1 MDTTERFSDRV
12 ADYVRYR
19 PSYPEGLVAAL
30 EARHAW
36 DPAKTVLA
44 DVGSGT
50 GISSRLF
57 LERGYAV
64 LGVEPNADMRRAAER
79 DLAAFPRFVSVDGTA
94 EHTTLAAGS
103 VDAVLA
109 AQAFHWFDPV
119 RARQEFA
126 RILRPAGVVVLLW
139 NERRVEGAFLEAY
152 EAVLQELS
160 TDYGAVDHRNAQKHV
175 ASLFGEGGYQTLS
188 APNEQRFDRESF
200 LGRALSS
207 SYVPKQG
214 HPKHEAMRA
223 ALERVFDAHARDG
236 VVVFAYDAKAYFGPL
251 QHAPRTT

>member
-12 ADYVRYR
+12 ADYVKYR
-19 PSYPEGLVAAL
+19 PSYPQSLVAAL
-30 EARHAW
+30 EARHGW
-36 DPAKTVLA
+36 DPAKIVLA

-64 LGVEPNADMRRAAER
+64 HGVEPNVDMRRAAER
-79 DLAAFPRFVSVDGTA
+79 DLASYPRFVSVAGTA
-94 EHTTLAAGS
+94 EQTTLDAGS

-126 RILRPAGVVVLLW
+126 RILRPSGVVVLLW

-175 ASLFGEGGYQTLS
+175 ANLFGEGGYQTLS
-188 APNEQRFDRESF
+188 APNDFTEGMPAVAPPHHGSTQSF
-200 LGRALSS
+200 PSRA
-207 SYVPKQG
+207 VRW
-214 HPKHEAMRA
+214 RA
-223 ALERVFDAHARDG
+223 RRPPDG
-236 VVVFAYDAKAYFGPL
+236 G
-251 QHAPRTT
+251 

>member
-19 PSYPEGLVAAL
+19 PTYPRSLVAAL
-30 EARHAW
+30 EARHGW
-36 DPAKTVLA
+36 EPAKTVLA

-64 LGVEPNADMRRAAER
+64 YGVEPNRDMRRAAER
-79 DLAAFPRFVSVDGTA
+79 DLASFPRFVSVDGAA
-94 EHTTLAAGS
+94 EQTTLATGS

-109 AQAFHWFDPV
+109 AQAFHWFD
-119 RARQEFA
+119 RARARAELE
-126 RILRPAGVVVLLW
+126 RILRPSGVVVLLW
-139 NERRVEGAFLEAY
+139 NERRVEGPFLEAY
-152 EAVLQELS
+152 EAVLRELA
-160 TDYGAVDHRNAQKHV
+160 TDYAEVDHRNAQQHV
-175 ASLFGEGGYQTLS
+175 SDFFGAGGYETLS
-188 APNEQRFDRESF
+188 FPNEQRFDREGF
-200 LGRALSS
+200 LGRAFSS
-207 SYVPKQG
+207 SYVPGEG
-214 HPKHEAMRA
+214 HPAHEAMRA

-236 VVVFAYDAKAYFGPL
+236 AVVFAYDAKAYFGPL